1 MNSRKRHISSLVVA
15 ILLLGGLSSCS
26 MFSESAKA
34 HLYIKNKVTD
44 ANPIS
49 DEFSISNGAVNAD
62 QIVKLGKAYD
72 KSEKSRNKK
81 TEYIE
86 DCMDIE
92 SVCETY
98 NGVPLGKTDVENL
111 FTEDEKIEVSLPINK
126 SGKAELTIK
135 DGKSVGTWEFELPQG
150 EKKDLYLHIYLRD
163 DYVAVTQFELGKIT
177 YTPSEISNQNPKM
190 SEAFTSLYT
199 DATEGL
205 LFQRPY
211 EWIDLKSS
219 YFAYLNMKNQADGE
233 TCKVFGKNCSG
244 TASYSSIAGAYKKAY
259 DKIITPFEYEIP
271 LNSES
276 KEVRKAEL
284 MLNGAYSKLSS
295 CYWQTYT
302 AANSRNTSSY
312 QAVSTCWSEV
322 DGLEHDL
329 DIYLNDFDVK
339 VSMALWVGI
348 H

>member
-1 MNSRKRHISSLVVA
+1 MNSKNRKISTFVIS
-15 ILLLGGLSSCS
+15 ILILGGLTSCS
-26 MFSESAKA
+26 LFSDTAKA

-49 DEFSISNGAVNAD
+49 DEFSISDGAINAEE
-62 QIVKLGKAYD
+62 IIKLGKAYD

-81 TEYIE
+81 TEYLD

-92 SVCETY
+92 AVCETY
-98 NGVPLGKTDVENL
+98 KGVPLGKTDVDKL
-111 FTEDEKIEVSLPINK
+111 FTEDERIELSLPINS
-126 SGKAELTIK
+126 SGKAELKIN
-135 DGKSVGTWEFELPQG
+135 DGKSIGTWEFELPKG
-150 EKKDLYLHIYLRD
+150 DERDLYLHIYLRD

-177 YTPSEISNQNPKM
+177 YTPAEISDQKPLM

-199 DATEGL
+199 DATDNF

-219 YFAYLNMKNQADGE
+219 YFAYLNMKNDADRE

-244 TASYSSIAGAYKKAY
+244 TSSFSNIAGAYKKVY

-276 KEVRKAEL
+276 KQVRKAEL

-302 AANSRNTSSY
+302 AANSRNSSAY

-339 VSMALWVGI
+339 VSIALWVGL

>member
-1 MNSRKRHISSLVVA
+1 MHTSKRLILSLV
-15 ILLLGGLSSCS
+15 IGTLILGGLTSCS
-26 MFSESAKA
+26 FFNKSVKA
-34 HLYIKNKVTD
+34 HIFIKNATTD

-49 DEFSISNGAVNAD
+49 DKFSISDGAINAEE
-62 QIVKLGKAYD
+62 IIKLGKSYD
-72 KSEKSRNKK
+72 KSKKGRDKK

-92 SVCETY
+92 AICETY
-98 NGVPLGKTDVENL
+98 KGIPLGKTDVSEL
-111 FTEDEKIEVSLPINK
+111 FGTAEMKDLSLPVNS
-126 SGKAELTIK
+126 SGNAELTII
-135 DGKSVGTWEFELPQG
+135 DGKSVGTWEFELP
-150 EKKDLYLHIYLRD
+150 KDNKTDLYLHIYLRD
-163 DYVAVTQFELGKIT
+163 DYVAVTQFEQGKIT
-177 YTPSEISNQNPKM
+177 YTPVEISKQKPTM
-190 SEAFTSLYT
+190 SEAFTTLYV
-199 DATEGL
+199 DAKDKL

-219 YFAYLNMKNQADGE
+219 YYAYLNMKSDADRE

-244 TASYSSIAGAYKKAY
+244 TSSYSNIASAYKKAY
-259 DKIITPFEYEIP
+259 DNIITPFEYKIP

-276 KEVRKAEL
+276 KQVRKAEL
-284 MLNGAYSKLSS
+284 MLSGAYSKLSS

-302 AANSRNTSSY
+302 AANSRNSSSY

-339 VSMALWVGI
+339 MSLALWVGI